1 MSIRPDPAPSGSR
14 PYQVR
19 PRSWSA
25 VASDIGRTLVAAL
38 IAWELCRRLGSPPS
52 PIYAVI
58 VPVLTMRTD
67 PFASFDVS
75 LTRIVGVL
83 LGVTLGLAALHV
95 LPPTLLTLGLLLLV
109 GLGLGSI
116 RWGSRGPGATVNAQV
131 ALSALLVFAAA
142 DADPHTYAWDRLWET
157 VVGAVVTVVVA
168 LLLVPPNPVRAATG
182 ELAALAAG
190 MAEVVTRVTTT
201 DAGGSGRLV
210 ADAADLSIRAEQLAD
225 DVRRAGRTGRVAP
238 THLRHRA
245 AVRMLLPRADLA
257 RSVGHQL
264 TALATTV
271 DDLAGREVYDRRW
284 PVVREQ
290 AGAVTEPLGA
300 AIAAALTGADCRAE
314 AERAGAALLTFRQA
328 QPDPV
333 AVLLR
338 NPMRRVLDR
347 LAAFAG
353 LPLLD
358 MRSMEEI
365 IDPVSRRLPFDG
377 SR

>member
-1 MSIRPDPAPSGSR
+1 M
-14 PYQVR
+14 
-19 PRSWSA
+19 
-25 VASDIGRTLVAAL
+25 AAL
-38 IAWELCRRLGSPPS
+38 LAWELCRRLGSPAS

-67 PFASFDVS
+67 PFASLDVS

-83 LGVTLGLAALHV
+83 LGVGLGLAALNV
-95 LPPTLLTLGLLLLV
+95 LPATLLTVGLLLLV
-109 GLGLGSI
+109 GLALGSV
-116 RWGSRGPGATVNAQV
+116 RWGSRGPGAVVNAQV
-131 ALSALLVFAAA
+131 ALSALLVFATAG
-142 DADPHTYAWDRLWET
+142 ADPRTYAWDRLWET

-182 ELAALAAG
+182 ELAALARG
-190 MAEVVTRVTTT
+190 MAEVVARVTTT
-201 DAGGSGRLV
+201 DAAGSGRLI
-210 ADAADLSIRAEQLAD
+210 ADAADLSMRAEQLAD
-225 DVRRAGRTGRVAP
+225 DVRRAGRTVRVAP

-245 AVRMLLPRADLA
+245 AAPMLLSRAELA

-284 PVVREQ
+284 PIVREQ
-290 AGAVTEPLGA
+290 ARAVTEPLGA
-300 AIAAALTGADCRAE
+300 AIAAALSGADCRAE

-358 MRSMEEI
+358 MRSMEEMT
-365 IDPVSRRLPFDG
+365 DPVSRPLPADG
-377 SR
+377 SG